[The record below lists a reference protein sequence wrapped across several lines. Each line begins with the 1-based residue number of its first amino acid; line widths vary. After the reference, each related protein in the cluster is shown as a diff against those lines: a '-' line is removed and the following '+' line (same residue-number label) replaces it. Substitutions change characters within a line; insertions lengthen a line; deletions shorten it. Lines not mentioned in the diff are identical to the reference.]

1 MTLDDYMILID
12 LDAPPQSSIVN
23 RQSPIVPTLANMD
36 TYANVVEHFD
46 DADASQSLYLY
57 DVDSAELDSEHFD
70 EINRGDH
77 DGPDA
82 ELPTA
87 TVERALGV
95 PSVSS
100 LLATPLPLDSEEA
113 SEADQ

>member
-1 MTLDDYMILID
+1 
-12 LDAPPQSSIVN
+12 
-23 RQSPIVPTLANMD
+23 MD
-36 TYANVVEHFD
+36 TYADVVEHFD

-57 DVDSAELDSEHFD
+57 DVDSAELDSEHLD

-87 TVERALGV
+87 TVECLSLGV